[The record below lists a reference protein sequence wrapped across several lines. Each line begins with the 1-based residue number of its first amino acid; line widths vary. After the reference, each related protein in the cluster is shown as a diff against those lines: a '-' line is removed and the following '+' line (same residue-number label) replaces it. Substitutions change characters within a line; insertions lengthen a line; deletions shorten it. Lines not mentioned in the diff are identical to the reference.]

1 MVSRKWGL
9 EMGSRWGAVAN
20 GYEEGE
26 MRLVERFGVEK
37 LGRGTLRGIGELRLG
52 KW

>member
-1 MVSRKWGL
+1 
-9 EMGSRWGAVAN
+9 MGSRWGAGAN

-26 MRLVERFGVEK
+26 MRLVERLGVEK
-37 LGRGTLRGIGELRLG
+37 LGRGTLRGIGELRWG